1 MQFLSLSQSQSQT
14 VLAPRS
20 ALGRAIC
27 CATLLGVVLC
37 PCVTSA
43 QARSSSGGMK
53 QVQVVDPQF
62 NMVAFT
68 LTIPA
73 NWSFEGAVLTGPGC
87 DGDTSTFAYRAWS
100 DDLSYGIQRTPQL
113 AWYTPQDPRTPI
125 GPKCKKM
132 RALAAGEYGALI
144 APTLRP
150 GSRVVNESEAPE
162 AEAVAR
168 VTQNLE
174 QAMAQS
180 AGQMGMQRPH
190 FSSDAKRLRLEYT
203 MGNQPEEEFMD
214 VMEQVGDTASPT
226 VTSQSGQALRYQ
238 NMMTKKTLAW
248 VITERAPQGRLDA
261 MAGQLDAIR
270 TSLKINPDWDNRVAQ
285 WMKDR
290 GAQRDR
296 QSWQMTQSTLQ
307 LGQQQHNALMNQHQ
321 ADMNSIAAQ
330 GQQRKDQF
338 DTQQAGK
345 AENNSQFQ
353 ARMNAK
359 SAHISDV
366 TDFVLDQQYYV
377 NPVNGN
383 RSTISTTY
391 SNNWQSGSGQQ
402 VLSNIKGYD
411 PNGDV
416 PGNWTQLQPILH

>member
-1 MQFLSLSQSQSQT
+1 MK
-14 VLAPRS
+14 
-20 ALGRAIC
+20 AL
-27 CATLLGVVLC
+27 T
-37 PCVTSA
+37 
-43 QARSSSGGMK
+43 
-53 QVQVVDPQF
+53 
-62 NMVAFT
+62 
-68 LTIPA
+68 
-73 NWSFEGAVLTGPGC
+73 
-87 DGDTSTFAYRAWS
+87 
-100 DDLSYGIQRTPQL
+100 
-113 AWYTPQDPRTPI
+113 
-125 GPKCKKM
+125 
-132 RALAAGEYGALI
+132 AAEYGALI

-150 GSRVVNESEAPE
+150 GARVVNESEAPE

-168 VTQNLE
+168 VTQNLD
-174 QAMAQS
+174 QTMAQS

-190 FSSDAKRLRLEYT
+190 FSSDARRLRLEYT

-214 VMEQVGDTASPT
+214 VMEQVGETASPT

-296 QSWQMTQSTLQ
+296 QSWQMTRSTLQ
-307 LGQQQHNALMNQHQ
+307 LGQQQHAALMDQHQ

-330 GQQRKDQF
+330 GQQRNDNF
-338 DTQQAGK
+338 NAQQAGK
-345 AENNSQFQ
+345 ADNNSQFQ
-353 ARMNAK
+353 ARMNAR
-359 SAHISDV
+359 SAHTSDV
-366 TDFVLDQQYYV
+366 TDFLLDQQYYV
-377 NPVNGN
+377 NPAHGN

-391 SNNWQSGSGQQ
+391 SNNWENGTGQQ

-416 PGNWTQLQPILH
+416 PGNWTQLQPIQH